1 MTFIHARHFLPLIFF
16 VRALQNGIKLF
27 TAAIFSILYVNYFCQ
42 TSGTAW
48 IDNTGAK
55 QGNDITVMG
64 KNKTR

>member
-1 MTFIHARHFLPLIFF
+1 MASNFSQLPF
-16 VRALQNGIKLF
+16 
-27 TAAIFSILYVNYFCQ
+27 FSILYVNYFCQ